1 MASQTH
7 PLHPP
12 CPTSNGSTGARG
24 GQLAGSPKT
33 APGDTRLKPPV
44 GPKPRTLPKPAV
56 PAKPCTPPP
65 SPGSRPP
72 RLEFPSAEKINL
84 LAGPK
89 PYGGSSTA
97 LKRLSFGL
105 KSPPAETSNV
115 KGAPPLAARALSCT
129 TEERSLAPV
138 TPPAG
143 GPLGVLKGA
152 APFKVKPVPVV
163 AKPERFPGTTVEEI
177 LAKMA
182 HPRKEGPGSPDLA
195 WGRRS
200 TFSPDSS
207 SRFGPKSYA
216 AFRRQPSAEGGE
228 GDAVAPGFE
237 ASWESGLPE
246 AQESRVSCGDKPVA
260 GRTKREGSPSP
271 IGERPPEP
279 PDGEA
284 ERDPGTAS
292 RKSGSSLAGA
302 NCDGDQ
308 SGRRKPPS
316 PPGFSLARTCPIPM
330 ASAELPFGVAPDT
343 SAGLARAPGAPI
355 LSAEHPASA
364 PGSPAV
370 PAELPALGSTP
381 AHTELLSK
389 VGPSF
394 PGTPESLAKIP
405 IGLLPAPDA
414 PDFPAEPC
422 PRISRS
428 LRSLEVPGEGSPP
441 PSGLPAG
448 LAPGTPDASTELP
461 HSPPAVRA
469 LSPGPPDAPA
479 RLPHSPPAERPLAP
493 GPSDAPARFPHSPP
507 EGQALAPGTHDAP
520 TELTHSPPAGR
531 ALAPSPPD
539 VPSELPPRI
548 THSPEAPEAPVPSPD
563 TPNLCPKLPTR
574 VSRSPGSP
582 DGPTESLVS
591 PYSPPSPERGSPS
604 PLSNAEPYVGPAPAD
619 ESSQWPQLG
628 LRRSSDGV
636 VQLPDKGLGMGVL
649 GGSLAA
655 LPRGGPP
662 HSGPPLEGES
672 NWTLSQS
679 FEWAFPSRTAE
690 WEPPRSP
697 IREADDSGL
706 SEQGDSD
713 GEGPAPA
720 PKGSEERSSSLR
732 VGQLS
737 AALDWQDAEAAGS
750 SAHLDGAM
758 GAPGD
763 QGATEVGGLE
773 APSPGGPVA
782 QTEPPVAE
790 LKGLAV
796 VDEAGTNW
804 EEQGRPLLDVPLR
817 LTEPKPGQERAA
829 PLLLSD
835 APRPAGA
842 DQCQEDNLVLG
853 LAPAGSC
860 QEGLRLGEA
869 GPEPH
874 PNARWLDE
882 LLASPPPSADETKRK
897 GTPEPRDP
905 AGPEDLLGWSRKDLC
920 SEFGIR
926 GAHRAGEFG
935 WATEP
940 STGKTD
946 WPSSY
951 RASET
956 EQDREFGTGTQ
967 DWSGSYKETE
977 LLGDSSVGHGNWPD
991 AYGIGDGCRKEG
1003 EFNSGN
1009 PDWSSQYN
1017 TGGADSPDGE
1027 FGTRKLDWTSTYD
1040 IGDST
1045 QQDKR
1050 FSTGKPDWT
1059 REHGVGDTDQQDRKF
1074 GTGKPDWTR
1083 EPGVGDTDQQDR
1095 EFGTGKPDW
1104 TYEPGVS
1111 DTARQ
1116 VREFGTGKPDWTR
1129 EPGISDTAQQDREFG
1144 TGKPDWTHEPRVSDT
1159 AQQDRGFGTGKPDWT
1174 HEPSVGDTAQQDRE
1188 FGTGKPDW
1196 THEPSVGDTAQQ
1208 DREFGTGKPDWT
1220 HEPRV
1225 SDTAWQ
1231 DRGFGT
1237 SEPDWTYDHGGGDT
1251 DQPDRE
1257 FGTSKPDWIN
1267 MYGAD
1272 TDQQDRELGTSKPD
1286 WTHEHGVGDPDQQER
1301 ELGTS
1306 KPDWTHEHGVGDTDQ
1321 QERELGTSKLDWT
1334 REYGIS
1340 DTDHQ
1345 GKEFG
1350 AGKPAWTQECSV
1362 KANGQGREW
1371 TCEYGVGNTTQQDKP
1386 DWTREFGVGDGARQD
1401 RAFSPDKPAWFGEY
1415 GIHHTDRE
1423 SAFGSGVGDS
1433 DSTAQEP
1440 GARKP
1445 GWSGTDWQESKFPFA
1460 RRDCASDFRIRG
1472 AEHESQFGVI
1482 GTERAGGFGLS
1493 TLEPSGAV
1501 GTLGPAEHGESRTDW
1516 AGYTRTVD
1524 LDEPR
1529 EAGVGQSDWTQD
1541 LGLSGTDPSVGLGAI
1556 SPEEPSGG
1564 WMDWTNEL
1572 SVSSMDPSSSLGAG
1586 GADTPREPGVGQPDG
1601 ASDLGPGGPAT
1612 ASGFE
1617 SMGPAETRARQT
1629 DWSRELGSG
1638 DEGSAETREAG
1649 AGQMDWA
1656 SEVGIVHGKQ
1666 TYTTAMAGLE
1676 PHGDSGPGSPRLSGP
1691 SPLLEEMLAKAAA
1704 QHKSPGEERGPPP
1717 APNARP
1723 LPLEEDGGPRPE
1735 GDGAP
1740 SPSDATD
1747 GGWLPIEARRLSQP
1761 GRRGSQPSPPDEDFT
1776 FLEDMEVLDS
1786 AIYRSRANL
1795 GRKRGHRAPATRPA
1809 GSLGLSEVEAADWMF
1824 RDSTEPRAVH
1834 WASSDE
1840 EVAEEPQS
1848 RRARPS
1854 PAAKGVKVPL
1864 FPGLN
1869 PSALKAKLR
1878 GRNRSAEEGAQLGE
1892 AKPATPKESHVQR
1905 SKSCKIPGLG
1915 GKPLALPPKPEKSSG
1930 SDATSPHWLQV
1941 LKLKKKKS

>member
-7 PLHPP
+7 PVHPPPP

-115 KGAPPLAARALSCT
+115 KGAPPPAARALSCT

-260 GRTKREGSPSP
+260 GRMKREGSPSP
-271 IGERPPEP
+271 IGERLPEP

-292 RKSGSSLAGA
+292 RKSGSSPAGA

-330 ASAELPFGVAPDT
+330 ASAELPFGAAPDT
-343 SAGLARAPGAPI
+343 SAGLARAPGTPI
-355 LSAEHPASA
+355 LPAEHPASA
-364 PGSPAV
+364 PGSSAV

-389 VGPSF
+389 VGPGF

-414 PDFPAEPC
+414 PDIPAEPC

-441 PSGLPAG
+441 PSGLSAG
-448 LAPGTPDASTELP
+448 LAPGTPDVSTELP
-461 HSPPAVRA
+461 DS
-469 LSPGPPDAPA
+469 PPDAPA
-479 RLPHSPPAERPLAP
+479 RLPHSPP
-493 GPSDAPARFPHSPP
+493 
-507 EGQALAPGTHDAP
+507 EGQALAPGAHDAP
-520 TELTHSPPAGR
+520 TELTHSPPAGW

-539 VPSELPPRI
+539 APAELPPRI
-548 THSPEAPEAPVPSPD
+548 THSPGAPEAPVPSPD

-619 ESSQWPQLG
+619 ESAQWPQLG

-697 IREADDSGL
+697 IKEADDSGL
-706 SEQGDSD
+706 SEHGDSD
-713 GEGPAPA
+713 GEGAAPA
-720 PKGSEERSSSLR
+720 PKGSEERSSSERLR

-750 SAHLDGAM
+750 SAHLDGAT
-758 GAPGD
+758 GAPCD

-773 APSPGGPVA
+773 ATSPGGPVA

-790 LKGLAV
+790 LKGPAV

-817 LTEPKPGQERAA
+817 LTEPKPGQERTA
-829 PLLLSD
+829 PILLSD

-860 QEGLRLGEA
+860 QEGPRPGEA

-946 WPSSY
+946 WPNSY

-1027 FGTRKLDWTSTYD
+1027 FGSRKLDWTSTYD

-1059 REHGVGDTDQQDRKF
+1059 PEYSVGDTAQQDREFGTGKPDWTREHGVGDTDQQDREFGTGKPDWTHEPGVGDTDQQDRKF

-1083 EPGVGDTDQQDR
+1083 EHGVGDTDQQDR
-1095 EFGTGKPDW
+1095 E
-1104 TYEPGVS
+1104 
-1111 DTARQ
+1111 
-1116 VREFGTGKPDWTR
+1116 
-1129 EPGISDTAQQDREFG
+1129 
-1144 TGKPDWTHEPRVSDT
+1144 
-1159 AQQDRGFGTGKPDWT
+1159 FGTGKPDWT

-1188 FGTGKPDW
+1188 FGTGKSDWTHEPRVSDTAQQDREFGTGKPDWTHEPRVSDTARQDREFGTGKSDW

-1237 SEPDWTYDHGGGDT
+1237 SEPDWSYDHGGGDT

-1272 TDQQDRELGTSKPD
+1272 TDQQG
-1286 WTHEHGVGDPDQQER
+1286 R

-1371 TCEYGVGNTTQQDKP
+1371 TCEYGVGNTTQQHKP

-1493 TLEPSGAV
+1493 ALEPSGAV

-1572 SVSSMDPSSSLGAG
+1572 SMSSMDPSSSLGAG

-1617 SMGPAETRARQT
+1617 SVGPAETRARQT

-1666 TYTTAMAGLE
+1666 TYAAAMAGLE
-1676 PHGDSGPGSPRLSGP
+1676 PHGDSSGPGSPRLSGP

-1717 APNARP
+1717 GPNGHPRP

-1747 GGWLPIEARRLSQP
+1747 GGWLPIEVRRLSQP

-1824 RDSTEPRAVH
+1824 RDSTEPRAVR

>member
-1 MASQTH
+1 MNMEASQGLTCASSSSSLNPGATMASQTH
-7 PLHPP
+7 PLHSSPP
-12 CPTSNGSTGARG
+12 CPTSNGGTGARG
-24 GQLAGSPKT
+24 GEPAGSPRT
-33 APGDTRLKPPV
+33 GDTRLKPPV

-89 PYGGSSTA
+89 PYSGSSTS
-97 LKRLSFGL
+97 LKRLSFSL
-105 KSPPAETSNV
+105 KSPPAETSTA
-115 KGAPPLAARALSCT
+115 KGAPPPAVRALPST

-152 APFKVKPVPVV
+152 ALFKVKPVPVV

-177 LAKMA
+177 LAKME

-216 AFRRQPSAEGGE
+216 AFWRHPSAEGGE
-228 GDAVAPGFE
+228 GDAVTPGFE
-237 ASWESGLPE
+237 ASWESGSPE
-246 AQESRVSCGDKPVA
+246 AQERRASCGDKPVA

-284 ERDPGTAS
+284 ERDFGTAS
-292 RKSGSSLAGA
+292 RTSGSSPAST

-308 SGRRKPPS
+308 SGRRKPRS
-316 PPGFSLARTCPIPM
+316 PPGFSLARTCPIPV
-330 ASAELPFGVAPDT
+330 APAELPLGAAPGT

-355 LSAEHPASA
+355 LPAEHPASA

-370 PAELPALGSTP
+370 PVERPALGSTP
-381 AHTELLSK
+381 TDTELPSK
-389 VGPSF
+389 VGPGF

-405 IGLLPAPDA
+405 IGLFLAPGAPDA
-414 PDFPAEPC
+414 PAEPC
-422 PRISRS
+422 RRISRS
-428 LRSLEVPGEGSPP
+428 LGSLEVPGEGSPP
-441 PSGLPAG
+441 PSSLPAG
-448 LAPGTPDASTELP
+448 LAPGIPDASTELP
-461 HSPPAVRA
+461 PSPPAVQA

-479 RLPHSPPAERPLAP
+479 RLPHSSSAGQAMAP
-493 GPSDAPARFPHSPP
+493 GSPDTPARFPHSPP
-507 EGQALAPGTHDAP
+507 EGWALAPGAHDAP
-520 TELTHSPPAGR
+520 TELTHSPPAGW
-531 ALAPSPPD
+531 ALAPGPPHARA
-539 VPSELPPRI
+539 ELPPRI
-548 THSPEAPEAPVPSPD
+548 THSPGAPEAPVPSPE

-582 DGPTESLVS
+582 DRPAESLVS

-604 PLSNAEPYVGPAPAD
+604 PLSDAEPCAGPAPAD
-619 ESSQWPQLG
+619 ESLRCPQLG

-672 NWTLSQS
+672 NWALSQS

-713 GEGPAPA
+713 GEGLAPT
-720 PKGSEERSSSLR
+720 PKGSEERSSSER
-732 VGQLS
+732 
-737 AALDWQDAEAAGS
+737 LDWQDAKAAGS
-750 SAHLDGAM
+750 SAHLDGAT
-758 GAPGD
+758 GAPCD
-763 QGATEVGGLE
+763 QGATEVGGTE
-773 APSPGGPVA
+773 ATCPGGPVA
-782 QTEPPVAE
+782 ETEPAVAE
-790 LKGLAV
+790 LKGPAV
-796 VDEAGTNW
+796 VDEAGTVW
-804 EEQGRPLLDVPLR
+804 EEQGRPLLDAPLR

-829 PLLLSD
+829 PILLSD
-835 APRPAGA
+835 TPRPAGA
-842 DQCQEDNLVLG
+842 DRCQEDNLVLG
-853 LAPAGSC
+853 LAPVRSC
-860 QEGLRLGEA
+860 QEGPRPGEE
-869 GPEPH
+869 GSEPH

-935 WATEP
+935 WATDP
-940 STGKTD
+940 GTGKTD
-946 WPSSY
+946 WPGSY

-967 DWSGSYKETE
+967 DWSGAYKETE

-991 AYGIGDGCRKEG
+991 AYGMGDSCQKDG
-1003 EFNSGN
+1003 EFSPGK

-1027 FGTRKLDWTSTYD
+1027 FSTRKLDWTSTYG
-1040 IGDST
+1040 IGDGA

-1050 FSTGKPDWT
+1050 LSTSKPDWT
-1059 REHGVGDTDQQDRKF
+1059 CEHSVGDTARQDRDF
-1074 GTGKPDWTR
+1074 GTGKPDLAC
-1083 EPGVGDTDQQDR
+1083 EHSVGDTDQQDR

-1104 TYEPGVS
+1104 TRQPGV
-1111 DTARQ
+1111 
-1116 VREFGTGKPDWTR
+1116 G
-1129 EPGISDTAQQDREFG
+1129 
-1144 TGKPDWTHEPRVSDT
+1144 
-1159 AQQDRGFGTGKPDWT
+1159 
-1174 HEPSVGDTAQQDRE
+1174 
-1188 FGTGKPDW
+1188 
-1196 THEPSVGDTAQQ
+1196 
-1208 DREFGTGKPDWT
+1208 
-1220 HEPRV
+1220 
-1225 SDTAWQ
+1225 DTAWQ
-1231 DRGFGT
+1231 DREYGTSKPDWTRQPGVGDTAWQDREYGT
-1237 SEPDWTYDHGGGDT
+1237 SEPDWTYDHGGGNT

-1267 MYGAD
+1267 MYGVGD
-1272 TDQQDRELGTSKPD
+1272 TDQQDRELGTSKPS
-1286 WTHEHGVGDPDQQER
+1286 WP
-1301 ELGTS
+1301 L
-1306 KPDWTHEHGVGDTDQ
+1306 EHGVGDTDQ
-1321 QERELGTSKLDWT
+1321 QDRELGTSKPGWPLEHGVGDTEQQDRELGTSKPGWPLEHGVGDTDQPDRELGTSKLDWT
-1334 REYGIS
+1334 LEYGIS
-1340 DTDHQ
+1340 DTNHQ

-1350 AGKPAWTQECSV
+1350 AGKPSWTQDCSA
-1362 KANGQGREW
+1362 KTNGQGREW
-1371 TCEYGVGNTTQQDKP
+1371 TCEYDVGNTTQQDKP
-1386 DWTREFGVGDGARQD
+1386 DWTCEFRVGDGARQD
-1401 RAFSPDKPAWFGEY
+1401 RAFSPDKPAWLGEY
-1415 GIHHTDRE
+1415 GVHHTDRE

-1433 DSTAQEP
+1433 DSAAQEP
-1440 GARKP
+1440 GAGKP

-1493 TLEPSGAV
+1493 TLDPSGAV
-1501 GTLGPAEHGESRTDW
+1501 GTLGPAELGETRTDW

-1529 EAGVGQSDWTQD
+1529 EAGVGQSDWTQE

-1564 WMDWTNEL
+1564 WMDWTNKL
-1572 SVSSMDPSSSLGAG
+1572 SVSSMDPSSSLRVG
-1586 GADTPREPGVGQPDG
+1586 GSDTPREPGVGQPDG

-1617 SMGPAETRARQT
+1617 SMGPAETRVRQT

-1666 TYTTAMAGLE
+1666 TYATAMAGLE
-1676 PHGDSGPGSPRLSGP
+1676 PHGDSSGSDSPRLSGP

-1704 QHKSPGEERGPPP
+1704 QRRSTGEERGPLP
-1717 APNARP
+1717 APDTHTP
-1723 LPLEEDGGPRPE
+1723 PSLQEEDGGPRPE

-1747 GGWLPIEARRLSQP
+1747 GGWLPTEARRLSQP
-1761 GRRGSQPSPPDEDFT
+1761 GRHVSEPSPPGEDFA

-1824 RDSTEPRAVH
+1824 RDSTEPRTVR

-1840 EVAEEPQS
+1840 ETVEEPQS
-1848 RRARPS
+1848 RRAWPS
-1854 PAAKGVKVPL
+1854 SAAKGMKVPL

-1869 PSALKAKLR
+1869 TSALKAKLR

-1892 AKPATPKESHVQR
+1892 AKPATPKEPHVQR
-1905 SKSCKIPGLG
+1905 SKSCKIPGVG
-1915 GKPLALPPKPEKSSG
+1915 GKPLVLPPKPEKSSG
-1930 SDATSPHWLQV
+1930 SDAASPHWLQV

>member
-7 PLHPP
+7 PLHSSPP

-24 GQLAGSPKT
+24 GQPAGSPKT
-33 APGDTRLKPPV
+33 GDTRLKPPV
-44 GPKPRTLPKPAV
+44 GPKPRTLPKPAI

-65 SPGSRPP
+65 SPGSRPS
-72 RLEFPSAEKINL
+72 RLEFPSAQKINL

-105 KSPPAETSNV
+105 KSPSAETSTV
-115 KGAPPLAARALSCT
+115 KGAPPPAARALPCT
-129 TEERSLAPV
+129 TEEKSLAPV

-143 GPLGVLKGA
+143 GPLEVPKGA
-152 APFKVKPVPVV
+152 TLFKVKPVPVV

-177 LAKMA
+177 LAKME

-195 WGRRS
+195 WGWRS

-207 SRFGPKSYA
+207 SHFGPKSYA
-216 AFRRQPSAEGGE
+216 AFWRHPSAEGGE
-228 GDAVAPGFE
+228 GDAVTPGFE
-237 ASWESGLPE
+237 ASWESGSPK
-246 AQESRVSCGDKPVA
+246 AQESRASCGDKPVA
-260 GRTKREGSPSP
+260 GRMKREGSPSP
-271 IGERPPEP
+271 IGEHPPEP

-292 RKSGSSLAGA
+292 RNSGSSPAST

-308 SGRRKPPS
+308 SGHRKPPS
-316 PPGFSLARTCPIPM
+316 PPGFSLAWTCPIPV
-330 ASAELPFGVAPDT
+330 APAELSLGVAPGT
-343 SAGLARAPGAPI
+343 SAGLAQAPGSPI
-355 LSAEHPASA
+355 LPAKHPVSA

-370 PAELPALGSTP
+370 PVDLPALGSTP
-381 AHTELLSK
+381 THNELPSK
-389 VGPSF
+389 VGSGF

-405 IGLLPAPDA
+405 IGLLPAPGA
-414 PDFPAEPC
+414 PDAPAEPC
-422 PRISRS
+422 CRISRS
-428 LRSLEVPGEGSPP
+428 LGSLEVPGEGSPP
-441 PSGLPAG
+441 PSRLPEG

-469 LSPGPPDAPA
+469 LSPGPPDALA
-479 RLPHSPPAERPLAP
+479 RLPPSPPAEQPLAP
-493 GPSDAPARFPHSPP
+493 GPTDAPARLSHSPPAGQAIAPGSPDTPARFPHSPT
-507 EGQALAPGTHDAP
+507 EEWALAPGAHHAP
-520 TELTHSPPAGR
+520 TELTHSPPAGK
-531 ALAPSPPD
+531 ALAPAPPNA
-539 VPSELPPRI
+539 PAELPPRI
-548 THSPEAPEAPVPSPD
+548 THSPGAPEAPVPSPE

-582 DGPTESLVS
+582 EGPTESLVS
-591 PYSPPSPERGSPS
+591 SCSPPSPERGSSS
-604 PLSNAEPYVGPAPAD
+604 PLSDAEPCAGPAPAD
-619 ESSQWPQLG
+619 ESLRCPQLG

-662 HSGPPLEGES
+662 HFGPPLEGES
-672 NWTLSQS
+672 NWALSQS

-713 GEGPAPA
+713 GEGLAPT
-720 PKGSEERSSSLR
+720 PKGSEERSSSER
-732 VGQLS
+732 
-737 AALDWQDAEAAGS
+737 LDWQDPEAAGS

-758 GAPGD
+758 GAPSD

-773 APSPGGPVA
+773 ATCLGGPVA
-782 QTEPPVAE
+782 ETELSMAE
-790 LKGLAV
+790 LKGPAV
-796 VDEAGTNW
+796 VDEAGTIW
-804 EEQGRPLLDVPLR
+804 EEQGRPLLGAPLR
-817 LTEPKPGQERAA
+817 LTELKPGQERAA
-829 PLLLSD
+829 PILLTD
-835 APRPAGA
+835 TPRAAGA
-842 DQCQEDNLVLG
+842 DRCQEDNLVLG
-853 LAPAGSC
+853 LVPVRSC
-860 QEGLRLGEA
+860 QEGPRPGEE
-869 GPEPH
+869 GSEPH
-874 PNARWLDE
+874 PNAHWLDE

-940 STGKTD
+940 GTGKTD
-946 WPSSY
+946 WPGSY

-967 DWSGSYKETE
+967 DWSGAYKETE

-991 AYGIGDGCRKEG
+991 AYGIGDSCRKEG
-1003 EFNSGN
+1003 EFSPGK
-1009 PDWSSQYN
+1009 PDWSSQYSS
-1017 TGGADSPDGE
+1017 GGADSQGGE
-1027 FGTRKLDWTSTYD
+1027 FSTRKLDWTSTYG
-1040 IGDST
+1040 IGDGA
-1045 QQDKR
+1045 QQDNR
-1050 FSTGKPDWT
+1050 FSTSKPDWT
-1059 REHGVGDTDQQDRKF
+1059 PEYSVGDTARQDRDFGTMKPDLACEPGVGDAARQDREF
-1074 GTGKPDWTR
+1074 GTGKLEWTH
-1083 EPGVGDTDQQDR
+1083 EHGVGDTDQQDR
-1095 EFGTGKPDW
+1095 EFGTGK
-1104 TYEPGVS
+1104 S
-1111 DTARQ
+1111 
-1116 VREFGTGKPDWTR
+1116 DWTR
-1129 EPGISDTAQQDREFG
+1129 QPG
-1144 TGKPDWTHEPRVSDT
+1144 
-1159 AQQDRGFGTGKPDWT
+1159 
-1174 HEPSVGDTAQQDRE
+1174 VG
-1188 FGTGKPDW
+1188 
-1196 THEPSVGDTAQQ
+1196 
-1208 DREFGTGKPDWT
+1208 
-1220 HEPRV
+1220 
-1225 SDTAWQ
+1225 DTAWQ
-1231 DRGFGT
+1231 DREFGT

-1251 DQPDRE
+1251 DQADRE
-1257 FGTSKPDWIN
+1257 FGTSEPDWIN

-1272 TDQQDRELGTSKPD
+1272 TDQQNRELGTSKPG
-1286 WTHEHGVGDPDQQER
+1286 WT
-1301 ELGTS
+1301 L
-1306 KPDWTHEHGVGDTDQ
+1306 EHGVGDTDQ
-1321 QERELGTSKLDWT
+1321 QDRKLSTSKLDWT

-1350 AGKPAWTQECSV
+1350 AGKPAWTQDCSV
-1362 KANGQGREW
+1362 KTNGQSREW

-1386 DWTREFGVGDGARQD
+1386 DWTREFRVGDGARQD
-1401 RAFSPDKPAWFGEY
+1401 RAFSPDKPAWLGEY

-1423 SAFGSGVGDS
+1423 SAFGSGVGDF

-1445 GWSGTDWQESKFPFA
+1445 GWNGNDWQESKFPFA

-1493 TLEPSGAV
+1493 ALDPSGAV
-1501 GTLGPAEHGESRTDW
+1501 GTLSPAELGERRTDW
-1516 AGYTRTVD
+1516 AGYTRTVN

-1529 EAGVGQSDWTQD
+1529 EAGVGQSDWTQE
-1541 LGLSGTDPSVGLGAI
+1541 LGLSGTDPSVSLGAI
-1556 SPEEPSGG
+1556 SPEEPSRG

-1572 SVSSMDPSSSLGAG
+1572 SVSSVDFSSSLGVKG
-1586 GADTPREPGVGQPDG
+1586 SDTPREPGVGQLDG

-1612 ASGFE
+1612 ATGFE
-1617 SMGPAETRARQT
+1617 SVGQAETRVRQT

-1656 SEVGIVHGKQ
+1656 SEVGIVHEKQ
-1666 TYTTAMAGLE
+1666 TYATAMAGLE
-1676 PHGDSGPGSPRLSGP
+1676 LHGDSSGFDSPPLSGP
-1691 SPLLEEMLAKAAA
+1691 SSLLEEMLAKAAA
-1704 QHKSPGEERGPPP
+1704 QRNSIGEERGPPP
-1717 APNARP
+1717 APDAHAPPSPQEEYGGSRP
-1723 LPLEEDGGPRPE
+1723 K

-1740 SPSDATD
+1740 SPSDAMD
-1747 GGWLPIEARRLSQP
+1747 GGWLPTEARRLSQP
-1761 GRRGSQPSPPDEDFT
+1761 GRHVSEPSPPGEDFA

-1795 GRKRGHRAPATRPA
+1795 GRKRGHRAPATRPT
-1809 GSLGLSEVEAADWMF
+1809 GSLGLSEVEAVDWMF
-1824 RDSTEPRAVH
+1824 RDSTEPRTVR

-1854 PAAKGVKVPL
+1854 PVAKGMKVPL

-1892 AKPATPKESHVQR
+1892 AKPTTSKEPHVQR
-1905 SKSCKIPGLG
+1905 SKSCKIPGVG
-1915 GKPLALPPKPEKSSG
+1915 GKPLVLPPKPEKSSG
-1930 SDATSPHWLQV
+1930 SDAASPHWLQV